1 MGWGAMQW
9 LRATKEATYGTYN
22 GSADGG
28 DVAWFRLVGGNAFT
42 MRAVPQ
48 RKVIRSADGGNRRRQ
63 QVAARK
69 VVSGRQSTVFY
80 PSQAKYLL
88 DAALK
93 LTANDL
99 PSYTLDYFDSV
110 QVHRFTGC
118 KVGALAIDGSAEADH
133 LTAGIDWVGQK
144 RDTATLVQPL
154 DTVFPTEVPYEHVES
169 KGLLSI
175 GGVVSKYSQLK
186 VNVANTLAPTWD
198 EDQWITDLYYGGR
211 DVNLSTRIQYS
222 AATTRTAFESQSA
235 LAVSAAWAR
244 ASGLTTTIDLKG
256 LVYVG
261 GVDDDL
267 PLDGATYQTVNLE
280 SFYHQ
285 GSSTDCS
292 YTVA

>member
-9 LRATKEATYGTYN
+9 LRATKEAVYGEYN
-22 GSADGG
+22 ASAVAG
-28 DVAWFRLVGGNAFT
+28 DVCWFRLVGPNAFA

-48 RKVIRSADGGNRRRQ
+48 RRVIRSADGGNRRRQ

-69 VVSGRQSTVFY
+69 VVGGRLNTLFY
-80 PSQAKYLL
+80 PSQAQYLL

-110 QVHRFTGC
+110 QVHRFLGS
-118 KVGALAIDGSAEADH
+118 KVGALALDGSAEADH
-133 LTAGIDWVGQK
+133 LTAGVDWVG
-144 RDTATLVQPL
+144 RERSTTTLAQPA
-154 DTVFPTEVPYEHVES
+154 DAVFPVEVPYEHVES

-175 GGVVSKYSQLK
+175 GGVVTKYSQL
-186 VNVANTLAPTWD
+186 NVAIANTLAPTWD
-198 EDQWITDLYYGGR
+198 EDQWISNLYYAGR
-211 DVNLSTRIQYS
+211 DVNLATRIQYV
-222 AATTRTAFESQSA
+222 AATMRAAFESQSA

-256 LVYVG
+256 LNYVA

-267 PLDGATYQTVNLE
+267 PLDGATYQTLNLE